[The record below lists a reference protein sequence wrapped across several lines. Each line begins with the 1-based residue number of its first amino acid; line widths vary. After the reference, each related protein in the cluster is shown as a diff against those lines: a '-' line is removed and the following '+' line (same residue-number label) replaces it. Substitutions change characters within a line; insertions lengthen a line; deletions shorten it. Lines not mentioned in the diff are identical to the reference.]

1 MTRVWIAAGI
11 VAAIISLAVV
21 EFRLAVNTSD
31 EILEIVEETEI
42 SAKSSH
48 KNMDGLCR
56 EIKDLWDSRKTTL
69 AMFLSHEEI
78 SDIDI
83 SIDKIS
89 RMSMQKKYDEIYIEC
104 GILQSNIEGLKE
116 TEFVNLHNI
125 L

>member
-11 VAAIISLAVV
+11 IAAVISLAVV
-21 EFRLAVNTSD
+21 EFRLTVKTSD
-31 EILEIVEETEI
+31 EILEIVEKTEI

-48 KNMDGLCR
+48 NNIDELCR
-56 EIKDLWDSRKTTL
+56 EIKDLWDSRKTAL
-69 AMFLSHEEI
+69 AMFLSHEEF

-83 SIDKIS
+83 SIEKIN
-89 RMSMQKKYDEIYIEC
+89 RMSTQEKYDEIYIEC

-125 L
+125 F